1 MFYNSVSLSRRP
13 SAQDFM
19 QTPLPSSEP
28 DVTADAGLN
37 RRLFRLAVPA
47 MGEQLLVFCVGLF
60 DTWLAGRI
68 DTSASTAV
76 GLAAYVDWLA
86 TLMFNAVGIGTTALV
101 ARHWGAKQREE
112 ANLAFNQAVPLAL
125 LVGAFSGLFI
135 YTLAPIFA
143 ELQSLRKMSPET
155 EAIGIHYLRLAA
167 CGHLFHSLT
176 LVSNAAL
183 RGSGDMRT
191 PLAVLAVINGVN
203 VLAAT
208 SCVYG
213 WGVPA
218 QGVYGIVL
226 GTLTARLVGFGVVLF
241 LLLKGRSG
249 LRLRLSLLIPKMEWM
264 RRMLRIG
271 VPAFGD
277 GLLTWAGHFLFIMI
291 IANLAPGELGR
302 AYYATHMVAINIEA
316 LSYLPAV
323 AIGTSAATL
332 VGQSLGA
339 ENPLAA
345 WKAGHRAALACALYA
360 LVTAALYFFGAE
372 TIFAIMHRDPLVR
385 QIGGA
390 TFRYLTIYQIP
401 LVMLIVYTS
410 VLRGAGDTRT
420 PMVFTILG
428 TLLVRVPVA
437 YLFGIYWQ
445 GGLLGAWAGMMTDV
459 WVRCLLAGTYFFR
472 GTWLK
477 TKV

>member
-1 MFYNSVSLSRRP
+1 MHVS
-13 SAQDFM
+13 D
-19 QTPLPSSEP
+19 PSSEP
-28 DVTADAGLN
+28 LSDSSLN
-37 RRLFRLAVPA
+37 RRLFWLAVPA
-47 MGEQLLVFCVGLF
+47 LGEQLLVFCVGLF

-101 ARHWGAKQREE
+101 SRHWGARQREQ

-125 LVGAFSGLFI
+125 IVGAFSGLLI
-135 YTLAPIFA
+135 YSLAPVFA
-143 ELQSLRKMSPET
+143 QLQSLRKMSPET

-183 RGSGDMRT
+183 RGAGDMRT
-191 PLAVLAVINGVN
+191 PLSILATINVVN
-203 VLAAT
+203 VLAA
-208 SCVYG
+208 SSLVYG
-213 WGVPA
+213 WGLPA

-226 GTLTARLVGFGVVLF
+226 GTLIARLIGFSVVLA
-241 LLLKGRSG
+241 LLIKGRSG
-249 LRLRLSLLIPKMEWM
+249 LRLSLSFLIPRWEWFQ
-264 RRMLRIG
+264 RMLRIG
-271 VPAFGD
+271 VPALGD
-277 GLLTWAGHFLFIMI
+277 GMLTWMGHFLFIMI
-291 IANLAPGELGR
+291 IANLASGELGQ

-323 AIGTSAATL
+323 ALGTSAATL

-339 ENPLAA
+339 ENPVAA
-345 WKAGHRAALACALYA
+345 WKTGHRAALACALYA
-360 LVTAALYFFGAE
+360 LGTAVLYFFGAE
-372 TIFAIMHRDPLVR
+372 TIFQIMHRDPLVR
-385 QIGGA
+385 QIGGQ

-428 TLLVRVPVA
+428 ILLVRVPVA
-437 YLFGIYWQ
+437 YFFGIYCH

-459 WVRCLLAGTYFFR
+459 WVRSLLAGTYFFR

-477 TKV
+477 TKI